1 IQIAQFVEQ
10 IGAEARALD
19 GLQELLGDDQ
29 VGVDVLAVQRRDQ
42 AMMGGECLHDGFSYR
57 KCLTSTKWPATAAA
71 AAMAGLTRCVR
82 PPWPWRPSKL
92 RFEVDA
98 QRSPG
103 SRRSAFIA
111 RHIEQ
116 PGSRH
121 SKPAARK
128 TLSRPSLSACAFTRP
143 EPGTTIARRTFGAT
157 LRPRRRTTAAASRM
171 SSMRELVHEPM
182 NTLSIRMSAIGL
194 FGSSAMYCSARS
206 IAPRLTGSFSR
217 SGSGTRS
224 SMDSTISGE

>member
-103 SRRSAFIA
+103 SRRSAFMA
-111 RHIEQ
+111 RHMEQ

-121 SKPAARK
+121 SKPASRK
-128 TLSRPSLSACAFTRP
+128 ILSSPSFSAWLLTRP
-143 EPGTTIARRTFGAT
+143 EPGTTMACLTEAAT
-157 LRPRRRTTAAASRM
+157 RLPRATAAAARR
-171 SSMRELVHEPM
+171 SSMRALVHEPM
-182 NTLSIRMSAIGL
+182 NTRSTFRSVSGVLGFRP
-194 FGSSAMYCSARS
+194 MYCSALSMPLRRTS
-206 IAPRLTGSFSR
+206 SFSL
-217 SGSGTRS
+217 
-224 SMDSTISGE
+224 